1 MARKPTLGTRYS
13 RLKTIVIQELKGRE
27 SYVPSDEI
35 LIDELLFSIKIA
47 DDAKSDIKKR
57 GLQINVVK
65 DPKKTPYYQQ
75 NPNIGVYLSASKSI
89 GNILTK
95 LGITVQERTKLKL
108 NPEEDDPLGD
118 LFNQKSK
125 VVQA

>member
-47 DDAKSDIKKR
+47 DDAKSDIKKEGYR
-57 GLQINVVK
+57 LTSLRIRK
-65 DPKKTPYYQQ
+65 
-75 NPNIGVYLSASKSI
+75 NPVLPTEPEYRSLSFRLEI
-89 GNILTK
+89 DREHTY
-95 LGITVQERTKLKL
+95 
-108 NPEEDDPLGD
+108 
-118 LFNQKSK
+118 
-125 VVQA
+125 